1 MAITYRPLDEL
12 YVNQWHF
19 DSIGRLGYR
28 ATANREGIERVWAE
42 YTGLGVSVGVW
53 DDGTQATHWDL
64 DGNYNAARQVSV
76 GGSLNNGAPITAADG
91 HGTAV
96 AGLIAAENNGLGG
109 VGVAFQANVTAIRI
123 FGGADDINASYSR
136 YLQTLDALGTFDVT
150 NHSYGAFPSFRVN
163 ADIAKFQA
171 ASENGRAG
179 LGTVNVKSAGN
190 NNVDGNGSAI
200 DSSRFT
206 VTVAA
211 LAENGNAAS
220 YSTYGSH
227 ILVSAPA
234 GSVTTDLL
242 GNGAGYNGLLNGDYT
257 NQFGGT
263 SASGPIT
270 AGVAALMLDA
280 NSGLGWRDV
289 QNILAYSSMGTGSL
303 YTGVRTNENFTWKWN
318 GAANSNGGALH
329 FSEDYGYGLINAHAA
344 VRMAEV
350 WSVVYGAAAT
360 SKNEVTATT
369 GILNVNQA
377 IADRSTLNYSF
388 AVTNAISLEHV
399 SLTVSLRHTDFTD
412 LRISLIAPN
421 GSIYSLYNG
430 STGNNS
436 ISDNGLTYTYGV
448 DALRGVM
455 SAGTWILRVQDAVR
469 GDSGTLNSVAFTGY
483 GSALTNDNVYHYT
496 DEVTNIIALAGQSGR
511 ITLSDTNGGS
521 DWINAAAM
529 FRNLLLDLNSGKSST
544 LGGTVFL
551 SIAAGTAI
559 EHAIAGDGDDQIQ
572 GNQLANQLYGMR
584 GNDSIVAGAGD
595 DTVFGGLGDDV
606 LMGDAGVDTAVF
618 RGLIGAYVISYA
630 QGSTTVSGL
639 DGVDVLTGFEWLK
652 FDDQTVADPR
662 LADPA
667 IDVTP
672 IETDTTAPVLE
683 SSSPADNALAVA
695 VGSNIVLTFSE
706 NVQAGS
712 GAFSI
717 SSGNTLVATIPAGDS
732 QVSFSGNQVT
742 INPSANL
749 SYGTSY
755 YLQISGNAIQD
766 LAGNAYAGISDGTT
780 LNFITESQFN
790 VWNGTNGRNT
800 FSGTS
805 GPDLA
810 NGLGGD
816 DTLNGLAGNDMLDG
830 GTGNDTLNGG
840 VGMDTLIGGA
850 GRDVYFFNT
859 ALGADNVD
867 SILGFN
873 TVDDTIRLE
882 NTGVF
887 SALPAGTLAAAAF
900 VVGTAATSSAHRILY
915 DNVSGNVFYDAD
927 GTGAAGP
934 VLFAT
939 LVDVVGTVTRSDF
952 TVV

>member
-12 YVNQWHF
+12 YVSQWHF

-28 ATANREGIERVWAE
+28 ATANREGIERVWTE

-64 DGNYNAARQVSV
+64 DGNYDAARQVSV
-76 GGSLNNGAPITAADG
+76 GGVLNNGAPITADDG
-91 HGTAV
+91 HGTSV
-96 AGLIAAENNGLGG
+96 AGLIAAENNSRGG

-123 FGGADDINASYSR
+123 FGGQDDINSNYSR
-136 YLQTLDALGTFDVT
+136 YLSTLDALGTFDVT
-150 NHSYGAFPSFRVN
+150 NHSYGAFPAFRVN
-163 ADIAKFQA
+163 ADIAKFQDA
-171 ASENGRAG
+171 AETGRDG
-179 LGTVNVKSAGN
+179 LGTVNVNSAGN
-190 NNVDGNGSAI
+190 DNVDGNGSAI

-242 GNGAGYNGLLNGDYT
+242 ANGAGYDGLLNGDYT

-263 SASGPIT
+263 SAAGPIT
-270 AGVAALMLDA
+270 AGVLALVLDA

-303 YTGVRTNENFTWKWN
+303 YTGVRSNENFTWKWN

-329 FSEDYGYGLINAHAA
+329 FSEDYGYGLINAHTA

-360 SKNEVTATT
+360 SENEVTATT

-377 IADRSTLNYSF
+377 IADRSTLNYRF
-388 AVTNAISLEHV
+388 AVTDAISLEHV

-436 ISDNGLTYTYGV
+436 ISDNGFTYTFGV

-455 SAGTWILRVQDAVR
+455 SAGTWTLRVQDAVR
-469 GDSGTLNSVAFTGY
+469 GDSGTLNSVTFTGY

-496 DEVTNIIALAGQSGR
+496 DEVTDIIALAGQSAR
-511 ITLSDTNGGS
+511 VTLVDTNGGS
-521 DWINAAAM
+521 DWINGAAM
-529 FRNLLLDLNSGKSST
+529 VRNLLLDLNSGKSST
-544 LGGTVFL
+544 LGGSVFL
-551 SIAAGTAI
+551 TIAAGTAI
-559 EHAIAGDGDDQIQ
+559 EHAIAGDGDDEVW
-572 GNQLANQLYGMR
+572 GNELANQLFGMR
-584 GNDSIVAGAGD
+584 GNDTIVAGAGD
-595 DTVFGGLGDDV
+595 DIVYGGPGNDT
-606 LMGDAGVDTAVF
+606 LMGGEGTDTAVF
-618 RGLIGAYVISYA
+618 RGLKEDYDISSADGY
-630 QGSTTVSGL
+630 TTVRGKNSAL
-639 DGVDVLTGFEWLK
+639 DGLDVLTGFEWLR
-652 FDDQTVADPR
+652 FDDGEIVDPS
-662 LADPA
+662 
-667 IDVTP
+667 IGVTP
-672 IETDTTAPVLE
+672 LDTTAPVLE
-683 SSSPADNALAVA
+683 ASSPADKATAVA
-695 VGSNIVLTFSE
+695 IGSDIVLTFSE

-712 GAFSI
+712 GDFLLYA
-717 SSGNTLVATIPAGDS
+717 GATLVARIPAADS
-732 QVSFSGNQVT
+732 QVSFSGSQIT

-755 YLQISGNAIQD
+755 SLRISGDAIQD
-766 LAGNAYAGISDGTT
+766 RAGNAYSGINNDST
-780 LNFITESQFN
+780 LNFITETQFN
-790 VWNGTNGRNT
+790 LWNGTRANDV
-800 FSGTS
+800 FFGTS

-810 NGLGGD
+810 NGLGRN
-816 DTLNGLAGNDMLDG
+816 DTLNGLDGNDTLDG
-830 GTGNDTLNGG
+830 GAGNDTLNGG
-840 VGMDTLIGGA
+840 LGMDTLIGGA

-867 SILGFN
+867 IILGFN
-873 TVDDTIRLE
+873 AVDDTIRLAQD
-882 NTGVF
+882 VF
-887 SALPAGTLAAAAF
+887 SALPTRTLAAAAF
-900 VVGTAATSSAHRILY
+900 AVGTAATTTAHRILY

-927 GTGAAGP
+927 GSGAGEP

-939 LVDVVGTVTRSDF
+939 LVDVVGIVTRSDF

>member
-1 MAITYRPLDEL
+1 MAITYRPLDDL
-12 YVNQWHF
+12 YVSQWHF

-53 DDGTQATHWDL
+53 DDGIQATHWDL
-64 DGNYNAARQVSV
+64 DGNYDAARQVSV
-76 GGSLNNGAPITAADG
+76 GGVLNNGAPITADDG

-96 AGLIAAENNGLGG
+96 AGLIAAENNGRGG

-123 FGGADDINASYSR
+123 FGGQDDINANYSR
-136 YLQTLDALGTFDVT
+136 YLSTLDALGTFDIT
-150 NHSYGAFPSFRVN
+150 NHSYGAFPAFRVN

-171 ASENGRAG
+171 AAEMGRDG

-242 GNGAGYNGLLNGDYT
+242 ANGAGYDGLLNGDYT

-263 SASGPIT
+263 SAAGPIT
-270 AGVAALMLDA
+270 AGVVALMMDA

-303 YTGVRTNENFTWKWN
+303 YTGVSSNENFTWKWN

-360 SKNEVTATT
+360 SKNEITATT

-388 AVTNAISLEHV
+388 AVTDAISLEHV

-436 ISDNGLTYTYGV
+436 ISDNGLTYTFGV

-455 SAGTWILRVQDAVR
+455 SAGSWTLRVQDAAR

-496 DEVTNIIALAGQSGR
+496 DEVTNIIALAGQSAR
-511 ITLSDTNGGS
+511 VTLADTNGGS
-521 DWINAAAM
+521 DWINGAAM
-529 FRNLLLDLNSGKSST
+529 VRNLLLDLNSGTSST
-544 LGGTVFL
+544 LGGSVFL
-551 SIAAGTAI
+551 NIAAGTAI
-559 EHAIAGDGDDQIQ
+559 EHAIAGDGDDEVW
-572 GNQLANQLYGMR
+572 GNELANQLYGMR

-595 DTVFGGLGDDV
+595 DTVYGGLGNDT
-606 LMGDAGVDTAVF
+606 LMGGKGTDTALF
-618 RGLIGAYVISYA
+618 WGLKKDYDISSVDGY
-630 QGSTTVSGL
+630 TTVRGKNAAL
-639 DGVDVLTGFEWLK
+639 DGLDVLTGFEWLK
-652 FDDQTVADPR
+652 FDDGEIVDPS
-662 LADPA
+662 
-667 IDVTP
+667 IGITP
-672 IETDTTAPVLE
+672 LDATAPVLE
-683 SSSPADNALAVA
+683 ASSPADKATAVA
-695 VGSNIVLTFSE
+695 VGSDIVLTFSE

-712 GAFSI
+712 GDFFLYA
-717 SSGNTLVATIPAGDS
+717 GATLVARIPAADS
-732 QVSFSGNQVT
+732 QVSFSGSQIT

-755 YLQISGNAIQD
+755 SLRISGDAIQD
-766 LAGNAYAGISDGTT
+766 RAGNAYTGISNDTT
-780 LNFITESQFN
+780 LNFITETQFN
-790 VWNGTNGRNT
+790 LWNGTRANDT

-805 GPDLA
+805 GSDLA
-810 NGLGGD
+810 NGLGRN
-816 DTLNGLAGNDMLDG
+816 DTLNGLGGNDTLDG
-830 GTGNDTLNGG
+830 GAGNDTLNGG
-840 VGMDTLIGGA
+840 LGMDTLIGGA

-859 ALGADNVD
+859 ALGAANVD

-882 NTGVF
+882 NTGVY
-887 SALPAGTLAAAAF
+887 SALPTGTLAAAAF
-900 VVGTAATSSAHRILY
+900 VVGTAATSTAHRILY

-939 LVDVVGTVTRSDF
+939 LVDVVGIVTRSDF